1 MLIVVSICETNRFFY
16 LYLRMTI
23 TVTSESVYSIRYMCS
38 SNNAIWL
45 CLYSCVKNIVR
56 ISQEN
61 IQKRLLSKNIE
72 LKSSNP
78 TQVLRWIKP
87 TLNKKVSRIKEQQN
101 SNRFQNYSIFVVV
114 FKGSCIVNRSQF
126 IRLANGLKLLLSE
139 SVYKIMIKCYLYL
152 YKISFSIWLI
162 YLNPK

>member
-1 MLIVVSICETNRFFY
+1 MKPIVFFICIYVWLLQLPVKVCIAFDICAARTMQYDYVYIVVSKILFEFHKK
-16 LYLRMTI
+16 
-23 TVTSESVYSIRYMCS
+23 TS
-38 SNNAIWL
+38 
-45 CLYSCVKNIVR
+45 K
-56 ISQEN
+56 
-61 IQKRLLSKNIE
+61 KGFLSKNIE

-162 YLNPK
+162 YMNPK